1 MRHVWSTWNMS
12 FGLGSLERNPML
24 RLLLRGKTT
33 QHTLRRFL
41 DEAPS
46 DIHVHGRVRAVR
58 AGLVCWHVLGV
69 PVVLWTADTIWI
81 AGVRCRFELNGT
93 AGQSGLARGGSTEL
107 T

>member
-1 MRHVWSTWNMS
+1 MS

-46 DIHVHGRVRAVR
+46 DIHVHGRVRALSVR
-58 AGLVCWHVLGV
+58 VWYAAMCWVCRWFWL
-69 PVVLWTADTIWI
+69 LRTADTMWI
-81 AGVRCRFELNGT
+81 DSAV
-93 AGQSGLARGGSTEL
+93 ASS
-107 T
+107 

>member
-1 MRHVWSTWNMS
+1 MS

-46 DIHVHGRVRAVR
+46 DIHVHGRVRALSVR
-58 AGLVCWHVLGV
+58 VWYAAMCWVCRWFCGRPIQYGS
-69 PVVLWTADTIWI
+69 PVCAVA
-81 AGVRCRFELNGT
+81 
-93 AGQSGLARGGSTEL
+93 SS
-107 T
+107 

>member
-1 MRHVWSTWNMS
+1 MS

-46 DIHVHGRVRAVR
+46 DIHVHGRVRALSVR
-58 AGLVCWHVLGV
+58 VSA
-69 PVVLWTADTIWI
+69 
-81 AGVRCRFELNGT
+81 
-93 AGQSGLARGGSTEL
+93 
-107 T
+107 